1 MFTVGFDMPCIL
13 GHATPLP
20 NVSFRFYFTFP
31 DRRPS
36 EQSGSKCASCVGG
49 WLLRVKTWTVTLMR
63 LSPQVI
69 NICPLASATDDAYVC
84 GVCMSVHTYT
94 QAYLPV

>member
-1 MFTVGFDMPCIL
+1 MFRVGFDMPSIL
-13 GHATPLP
+13 GSAVTLP

-49 WLLRVKTWTVTLMR
+49 WVAPEV
-63 LSPQVI
+63 
-69 NICPLASATDDAYVC
+69 
-84 GVCMSVHTYT
+84 
-94 QAYLPV
+94 